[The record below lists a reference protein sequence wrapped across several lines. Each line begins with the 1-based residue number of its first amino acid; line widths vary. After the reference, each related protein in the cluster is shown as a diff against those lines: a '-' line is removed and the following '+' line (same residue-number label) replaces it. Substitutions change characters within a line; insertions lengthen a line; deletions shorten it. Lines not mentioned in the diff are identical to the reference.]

1 MRISD
6 WSSDVCSSDLP
17 FKAESGG
24 IGVGERFGDAVG
36 EMPRTPLIVEA
47 HVEEMRAQAQ
57 LHHDADMVEQIAP
70 SPAKAHLDA
79 CKEHFG
85 IVITEAAE
93 ASSVFRALERNRLV
107 APGVELSIQ
116 RSANSRNGSRARR
129 RGG

>member
-6 WSSDVCSSDLP
+6 WSSDVCSSDL
-17 FKAESGG
+17 
-24 IGVGERFGDAVG
+24 
-36 EMPRTPLIVEA
+36 MPRTPLIVEA

-93 ASSVFRALERNRLV
+93 ASSVFRALERNRQL
-107 APGVELSIQ
+107 G
-116 RSANSRNGSRARR
+116 RAS
-129 RGG
+129 GGGRVCLYV

>member
-1 MRISD
+1 MTQRPPRSTRTD
-6 WSSDVCSSDLP
+6 TLLP
-17 FKAESGG
+17 YTTLVRS
-24 IGVGERFGDAVG
+24 
-36 EMPRTPLIVEA
+36 
-47 HVEEMRAQAQ
+47 QAQ
-57 LHHDADMVEQIAP
+57 RHHDADMLEQIAP

-79 CKEHFG
+79 CKERFG

-93 ASSVFRALERNRLV
+93 AASVFRALERNRLV